1 MSEFSLTLS
10 TTGKKKFL
18 KPLGQYF
25 YLLHFHK
32 FQEIL
37 GGNKQYNRQ

>member
-10 TTGKKKFL
+10 TTGKK